1 MGQAFCFVSVGLEH
15 GAATSPSPSIL
26 GIPLCRWADLRGVL
40 RPLWCSGSL
49 SCRFSFMEFFLKPR
63 LFPLHLWWMQGR
75 PKQVLRPQLL
85 REHLPLRTIQP
96 KPVQPAFVLVLLLGI
111 VDLLLL

>member
-1 MGQAFCFVSVGLEH
+1 MIIYLDYISA
-15 GAATSPSPSIL
+15 
-26 GIPLCRWADLRGVL
+26 
-40 RPLWCSGSL
+40 
-49 SCRFSFMEFFLKPR
+49 
-63 LFPLHLWWMQGR
+63 QGR

-85 REHLPLRTIQP
+85 REHLSLRTIQP

>member
-1 MGQAFCFVSVGLEH
+1 MYLEYVFAQ
-15 GAATSPSPSIL
+15 G
-26 GIPLCRWADLRGVL
+26 
-40 RPLWCSGSL
+40 
-49 SCRFSFMEFFLKPR
+49 R
-63 LFPLHLWWMQGR
+63 LHICIYLDYISAQGR